1 LGSASH
7 GRRIRPACQR
17 GVFHPSCGISQVPQ
31 TLFGAVETLSQTLP
45 DVILEL
51 TVLSAPARSRGVIPE
66 AHPLSNGVR
75 LEWHEVKSETHF
87 TRHSGEGRNPEEWRY
102 WWVLDP
108 GLRREDGSI
117 RLIFVPFGY
126 DWTYRVSSGADKD
139 GFLLKLSGE
148 IIWIVSL

>member
-1 LGSASH
+1 LPKRDISSL
-7 GRRIRPACQR
+7 
-17 GVFHPSCGISQVPQ
+17 FGISQVPQ

-102 WWVLDP
+102 WWVYSAYLRAIWVRLDISRFQWR
-108 GLRREDGSI
+108 G
-117 RLIFVPFGY
+117 
-126 DWTYRVSSGADKD
+126 
-139 GFLLKLSGE
+139 
-148 IIWIVSL
+148 